1 MPRNPRVGKS
11 RGPILLRRPNLPA
24 ASLASD
30 RRDSREGEGYLRR
43 MSRSS
48 RPSSPESER
57 RYAERYPVEWA
68 VDCVAE
74 ETFLYAEITNVSQMG
89 IFVACE
95 NPSEVG
101 TLFTLR
107 FKTESTGATF
117 SLPGRVQWINKSNGP
132 GGSKNP
138 GMGIVFVELSPE
150 DRERIVEVIHTIAY
164 VRGITN

>member
-1 MPRNPRVGKS
+1 
-11 RGPILLRRPNLPA
+11 
-24 ASLASD
+24 
-30 RRDSREGEGYLRR
+30 

-48 RPSSPESER
+48 YPASPDSER
-57 RYAERYPVEWA
+57 RSAERYPVEWA

-74 ETFLYAEITNVSQMG
+74 ETFLYAEITDISQMG

-95 NPSEVG
+95 TPAEVG

-107 FKTESTGATF
+107 FKTEATGDTF
-117 SLPGRVQWINKSNGP
+117 CLPGRVQWVNRSG
-132 GGSKNP
+132 GLSGSKNP

-150 DRERIVEVIHTIAY
+150 NRERIVEVIHTIAY